1 MCGLTSRSSRYVYC
15 VRSLAEL
22 LSLPLL
28 PFSTLRY
35 HILETG
41 FGSLEE
47 HFRKSLG
54 EDYSKLFNKTDKQPQ
69 PDNSK
74 VTIKKR
80 EREIARE
87 ARERD

>member
-1 MCGLTSRSSRYVYC
+1 MSGRWRNYY
-15 VRSLAEL
+15 
-22 LSLPLL
+22 LPLL
-28 PFSTLRY
+28 SFSTLRY
-35 HILETG
+35 HFLETG

-80 EREIARE
+80 EREIAGE